1 MYVEGM
7 FDLNELLMM
16 YIVQPVEKKDQY
28 FANMMDKATN
38 RYFPV
43 FEKVCGKEVV
53 A

>member
-16 YIVQPVEKKDQY
+16 YIVQPADKKEQH
-28 FANMMDKATN
+28 FANMMDKTEN

>member
-1 MYVEGM
+1 M
-7 FDLNELLMM
+7 FDLNELLMS
-16 YIVQPVEKKDQY
+16 YVFQPADKKEQH
-28 FANMMDKATN
+28 FNNMMDKATN